1 MKIPYMKE
9 IMFTCIGLNIAYF
22 FLSTIMDNENGMW
35 LALASGS
42 MCVLGLIANEKAR
55 EDK

>member
-1 MKIPYMKE
+1 MRIPYMKE
-9 IMFTCIGLNIAYF
+9 MLFTCIGLNASFF
-22 FLSTIMDNENGMW
+22 FLSMAMDNENGMW

-42 MCVLGLIANEKAR
+42 MCVLGLIANTKAR

>member
-9 IMFTCIGLNIAYF
+9 MLFTCIGLNASFF
-22 FLSTIMDNENGMW
+22 FLSMAMDNENGMW
-35 LALASGS
+35 LAVASGS
-42 MCVLGLIANEKAR
+42 MCVLGLIANAKAS

>member
-35 LALASGS
+35 LATASGA
-42 MCVLGLIANEKAR
+42 MCALGLIANAKASK
-55 EDK
+55 DK